1 MSENNRVAAHPVVAI
16 EVREDEVRLNG
27 DVVEHAPGVDLYMA
41 AVHAVAEL
49 VCQPLGRPV
58 RVVAAD
64 ETGETHLVVHPNG
77 ATTDFRTGGVGQP
90 DELGEEVATLEEMLS
105 GPLAPDD
112 VAQPRV
118 EDPLPSSTESA
129 DIGAQIRLDPEPS
142 TDPDAQAART
152 PRSSVSVQERPS
164 FITAGRAVQPAAQG
178 WRGIANGMGLRLQP
192 GQQEQKYRADVAAV
206 SRHWPGTRTVAIV
219 NPKGSASKTPTSA
232 CLSAVFARLGGAGVM
247 AWDNNETEGTLRFRT
262 EWAPHE
268 ASLLH
273 VLPKVEQL
281 LAPAAGVAELSNYVH
296 HQPAD
301 RYDVLWSD
309 PTIDGEH
316 VVSAKDVQIV
326 HQVASRYYRM
336 VVMDSGN
343 NSRAQNW
350 RAMIDQADA
359 IVIPCTEVEDT
370 AEVGARL
377 LETLR
382 KRGGHSEYLA
392 DNALVVASQRTKRGE
407 EMDRIARDFA
417 GLARSVVRIPY
428 DQGLKTGVIRF
439 DALRPGTQRAW
450 LAAAASLTEAL

>member
-1 MSENNRVAAHPVVAI
+1 MSEKNRQVAAHPVVAI
-16 EVREDEVRLNG
+16 DVRGDEVRVNG
-27 DVVEHAPGVDLYMA
+27 DLVEHAPGVGPYTA

-49 VCQPLGRPV
+49 VAQPIGRPV
-58 RVVAAD
+58 RVVATD
-64 ETGETHLVVHPNG
+64 ETGKTRLVVHPNG
-77 ATTDFRTGGVGQP
+77 ATSDVEHADIGQQ
-90 DELGEEVATLEEMLS
+90 DGSGDEVATLEEMLS
-105 GPLAPDD
+105 GPLAPDE
-112 VAQPRV
+112 VATV
-118 EDPLPSSTESA
+118 
-129 DIGAQIRLDPEPS
+129 PEPPAVS
-142 TDPDAQAART
+142 VSATDTGTKSGKPV
-152 PRSSVSVQERPS
+152 RSSVSVTERPS
-164 FITAGRAVQPAAQG
+164 FITAGRAVQPAVQG

-192 GQQEQKYRADVAAV
+192 GQQEQEYRSDVAAV

-232 CLSAVFARLGGAGVM
+232 CLSAVFARLGGAGVL

-281 LAPAAGVAELSNYVH
+281 LAPAAGVAELSNFVH

-316 VVSAKDVQIV
+316 VVSAKDVQVV

-407 EMDRIARDFA
+407 EMDRIVRDFA